1 MKKIKK
7 FVDYIRESHGWEF
20 IRVSDYFD
28 NRPNILEDDNFEKED
43 FSKLLNDIS
52 VTYKM
57 TIKEFKQGNSFQ
69 LLKPLLDIYVSR
81 SADQYY
87 FVGLNHNTYFK
98 ADQLDGLKN
107 LLTLIINYTVWR
119 DDFYPTEFGK
129 RFYVMMDDKPSYF
142 TINKNGEMTGNN
154 NVKQAI
160 VRDMEDKGLLNNSN
174 RQEIT
179 SGVAEYLRGYK

>member
-1 MKKIKK
+1 MKRVRN
-7 FVDYIRESHGWEF
+7 FLEFNESNNW
-20 IRVSDYFD
+20 I
-28 NRPNILEDDNFEKED
+28 I
-43 FSKLLNDIS
+43 KLLETDYP
-52 VTYKM
+52 VK
-57 TIKEFKQGNSFQ
+57 
-69 LLKPLLDIYVSR
+69 V
-81 SADQYY
+81 
-87 FVGLNHNTYFK
+87 
-98 ADQLDGLKN
+98 
-107 LLTLIINYTVWR
+107 